1 MNSIKK
7 LNKNNERHA
16 ENKKKNVRRA
26 GIVFLA
32 DFRRRRELYQKS
44 WNRSRAWW
52 ICCQDF
58 AGNENTLQ
66 VAPHLSLV
74 F

>member
-1 MNSIKK
+1 VKGVFVLKRKIRIMNSIKK

-44 WNRSRAWW
+44 WNRSRA
-52 ICCQDF
+52 
-58 AGNENTLQ
+58 
-66 VAPHLSLV
+66 
-74 F
+74 